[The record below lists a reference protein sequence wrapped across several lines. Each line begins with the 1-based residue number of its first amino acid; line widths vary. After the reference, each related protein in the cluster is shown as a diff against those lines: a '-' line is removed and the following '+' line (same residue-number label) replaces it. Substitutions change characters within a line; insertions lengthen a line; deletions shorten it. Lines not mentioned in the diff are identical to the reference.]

1 MPATPISQEAI
12 YSTLYATL
20 ALTDSIFQI
29 WITLTFAV
37 LIATYV
43 AERRFDRA
51 LYRLVSGLYAF
62 ASVILFVRFASAAY
76 QAFHYKN
83 LLRARGFEP
92 WPVPNVV
99 SLIIGMEKRERI
111 ALMPA
116 PKHAMEPTASRRN
129 IQLHMRP
136 TQGPVATRAVARLSS
151 SCSRQAF
158 GLSKGCLCPGTV

>member
-1 MPATPISQEAI
+1 MPPAHAMSQESI

-43 AERRFDRA
+43 AERRFDPG
-51 LYRLVSGLYAF
+51 LYRLVSALYAF
-62 ASVILFVRFASAAY
+62 ASCILFVRFASAAY

-92 WPVPNVV
+92 WPVPNTV
-99 SLIIGMEKRERI
+99 SLIIGI
-111 ALMPA
+111 GTFVFL
-116 PKHAMEPTASRRN
+116 
-129 IQLHMRP
+129 
-136 TQGPVATRAVARLSS
+136 LS
-151 SCSRQAF
+151 
-158 GLSKGCLCPGTV
+158 GTVGTLWFVRSAWKRAAHQR